1 LRICASVDVSES
13 VDSTVG
19 LRALI
24 GAANDGDET
33 AWGSIVDRFSGLVWA
48 TARAHRL
55 SNADAADV
63 VQTTWLRLVEHL
75 DRIHNPDGL
84 GAWLATTARHECL
97 RLIRLRGRELSTDE
111 SSLFDAPTEEPVE
124 KRLITKERDHALQ
137 RALRTIG
144 ERCQALLRMLAAPE
158 PPSYEEIGAALGM
171 PIGAIGPTR
180 ARCLDKLRRSP
191 DLAGLGPA

>member
-1 LRICASVDVSES
+1 VSEII
-13 VDSTVG
+13 DITIG
-19 LRALI
+19 LEALI
-24 GAANDGDET
+24 RAANDGDDA
-33 AWGSIVDRFSGLVWA
+33 AWGLIVDRFSGLVWA

-55 SNADAADV
+55 SNADASDV

-97 RLIRLRGRELSTDE
+97 RLIRLRGRELATDE
-111 SSLFDAPTEEPVE
+111 SSLFDAPTDDPVDE
-124 KRLITKERDHALQ
+124 RLITRERDRALQ
-137 RALRTIG
+137 RALRTVG
-144 ERCQALLRMLAAPE
+144 ERCQSLLRMLAAPD

-180 ARCLDKLRRSP
+180 ARCLEKLRRSP
-191 DLAGLGPA
+191 DLVGLGPA

>member
-1 LRICASVDVSES
+1 MPDRVD
-13 VDSTVG
+13 TPVG
-19 LRALI
+19 LGALI
-24 GAANDGDET
+24 RAANDGDQA

-97 RLIRLRGRELSTDE
+97 RLIRLRGRELASDE
-111 SSLFDAPTEEPVE
+111 SSLFDAATEDSAPD
-124 KRLITKERDHALQ
+124 RLITGERDRALA
-137 RALRTIG
+137 RALRTVG
-144 ERCQALLRMLAAPE
+144 RALP
-158 PPSYEEIGAALGM
+158 GAAAAAG
-171 PIGAIGPTR
+171 
-180 ARCLDKLRRSP
+180 RSGSAE
-191 DLAGLGPA
+191 L

>member
-1 LRICASVDVSES
+1 LKLSEKINR
-13 VDSTVG
+13 TIG
-19 LRALI
+19 LPALI
-24 GAANDGDET
+24 RAANDGDEG
-33 AWGSIVDRFSGLVWA
+33 AWASIVDRFSGLVWA

-55 SNADAADV
+55 SAADAADV

-75 DRIHNPDGL
+75 DRIHNPEGL

-97 RLIRLRGRELSTDE
+97 RLIRLRGRELATDE
-111 SSLFDAPTEEPVE
+111 SGMFDAPTDDPVD
-124 KRLITKERDHALQ
+124 KRLITRERDRALA

-144 ERCQALLRMLAAPE
+144 ERCQALLRMLAAPD

-191 DLAGLGPA
+191 DLVGLEPA

>member
-1 LRICASVDVSES
+1 MSDR

-19 LRALI
+19 IEALVR
-24 GAANDGDET
+24 AANDGDAA
-33 AWGSIVDRFSGLVWA
+33 AWGAIVDRYSGLVWA
-48 TARAHRL
+48 TARSHRL
-55 SNADAADV
+55 SSADAGDV

-84 GAWLATTARHECL
+84 GGWLATTARHECL
-97 RLIRLRGRELSTDE
+97 RLIRLRGRELASDE
-111 SSLFDAPTEEPVE
+111 SSLFDAATDDSAPE
-124 KRLITKERDHALQ
+124 RLITRERDRALQ
-137 RALRTIG
+137 RALRTVG
-144 ERCQALLRMLAAPE
+144 ERCQTLLRMLAAPE

-191 DLAGLGPA
+191 ELARLGPA